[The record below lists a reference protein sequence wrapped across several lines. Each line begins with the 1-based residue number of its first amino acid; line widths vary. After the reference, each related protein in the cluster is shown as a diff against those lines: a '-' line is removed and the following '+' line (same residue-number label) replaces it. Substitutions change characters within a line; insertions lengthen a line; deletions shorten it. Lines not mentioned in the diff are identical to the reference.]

1 MDDPLKN
8 RKLPDVFSKPVTSSL
23 YVKPVTD
30 VMKAPMRDVV
40 TESGANDSIL
50 DRPSLKIEEH
60 IPDVIH
66 QHAYSPFEK
75 VNDHDP
81 LKTAHIDVLD
91 HQENRQSEKREKKHV
106 DKWSILTLEDV
117 EVDEEEQ
124 ARVQRNLHHV
134 QDF

>member
-75 VNDHDP
+75 
-81 LKTAHIDVLD
+81 
-91 HQENRQSEKREKKHV
+91 KKHV